1 MSIPDFNVHNSHA
14 TLSDFTPTTND
25 EVQQLLSKMN
35 KTTCKLDPSCTSI
48 IMQHSPYFIHV
59 YVHIINLCLSS
70 GNFLTRFKSAVVK
83 PLIKKPTLDCEVLKN
98 YRPISNLPFLSKLIE
113 KVIAERLVSHMQDN
127 SMVENFQSAYKANH
141 STETALLRVYN
152 DMLISIDQGG
162 GATLVLLDLSSA
174 FDTIDHEVLFNNNNN
189 NIFISYMLHVFVNS
203 TLKAYMYTFIKYTI
217 LFTSLSSSYL

>member
-1 MSIPDFNVHNSHA
+1 M
-14 TLSDFTPTTND
+14 
-25 EVQQLLSKMN
+25 
-35 KTTCKLDPSCTSI
+35 CKLDPFCTCI

-70 GNFLTRFKSAVVK
+70 GNFPTRFKSAVVK

-98 YRPISNLPFLSKLIE
+98 YRPISNLQFLSKLIE

-127 SMVENFQSAYKANH
+127 GMVEKFQSAYKANH

-174 FDTIDHEVLFNNNNN
+174 FDTINHEVLFNLWQDT
-189 NIFISYMLHVFVNS
+189 FGISGSALS
-203 TLKAYMYTFIKYTI
+203 LLK
-217 LFTSLSSSYL
+217 SYLHGRTQCVQIEGIVSEYAK